1 MTSEQTN
8 DVNSP
13 ENIEKTPEAVAVEA
27 EADAVD
33 QGLARLAEQEAEIAD
48 LKDRLLRAAAETENV
63 RRRLEREKT
72 DAAQYGA
79 TAFARDMLSVADN
92 LSRALAAFPAEA
104 AADEALKPLFT
115 GIEMTMKELSSI
127 FQRHGISR
135 IEALGQPLDPNRHQA
150 MMEIES
156 VDAAPGT
163 IVQELQVGYMMRDRL
178 LRPALVGVAKASA

>member
-8 DVNSP
+8 DVTNS
-13 ENIEKTPEAVAVEA
+13 ETTETTL

-33 QGLARLAEQEAEIAD
+33 QGLARLAEQDAEIAD
-48 LKDRLLRAAAETENV
+48 LKERLLRAAAETENV

-92 LSRALAAFPAEA
+92 LSRALSAFPPEA
-104 AADEALKPLFT
+104 ATDEALKPLFT
-115 GIEMTMKELSSI
+115 GIEMTMKDLSSI

-135 IEALGQPLDPNRHQA
+135 VETLGQPLDPNRHQA
-150 MMEIES
+150 MMEVES
-156 VDAAPGT
+156 ADAAPGT
-163 IVQELQVGYMMRDRL
+163 IVQELQAGYMMRDRL
-178 LRPALVGVAKASA
+178 LRPALVGVAKAPA

>member
-1 MTSEQTN
+1 MISEQTN
-8 DVNSP
+8 DVNDP
-13 ENIEKTPEAVAVEA
+13 ETGENIP

-33 QGLARLAEQEAEIAD
+33 QGLARLAEQDAEIAD

-92 LSRALAAFPAEA
+92 LSRALSAFPPEA
-104 AADEALKPLFT
+104 AADETVKPLFT
-115 GIEMTMKELSSI
+115 GIEMTMKELASI

-135 IEALGQPLDPNRHQA
+135 VAALGQPLDPNRHQA
-150 MMEIES
+150 MMEVES

-163 IVQELQVGYMMRDRL
+163 IVQELQAGYMMRDRL
-178 LRPALVGVAKASA
+178 LRPALVGVAKAPA